1 MTINIDRKV
10 TQMLWAPL
18 ESLDNSKRHQF
29 CYTDNNGNTH
39 FFGYH
44 TNNGTNIRRL
54 IEHAFNY
61 PAAAQ
66 NLPLTDH
73 QKAVFFSQTLLPPAT
88 GVFQQ
93 ELSKQVAAAG
103 DPANVTLEELLQ
115 AHVAKRLADHGQK
128 AAYRQLEGLK
138 SVRKLQSIKVFEW
151 DSLFFIGND
160 VASWIPGPE
169 DKMDDTTLLRAFL
182 DTFPDKWISD
192 FENTKT
198 NDMVNTNRSVITS
211 HMMEKESASAL
222 AQRENQNR

>member
-103 DPANVTLEELLQ
+103 TYCQATCRSRSESGLSSAWGTEVRQETAKYQSFRMGQLVFHRKRCRLLDSRTRRQNGWHNPA
-115 AHVAKRLADHGQK
+115 
-128 AAYRQLEGLK
+128 
-138 SVRKLQSIKVFEW
+138 SC
-151 DSLFFIGND
+151 
-160 VASWIPGPE
+160 IPRHFSG
-169 DKMDDTTLLRAFL
+169 
-182 DTFPDKWISD
+182 
-192 FENTKT
+192 
-198 NDMVNTNRSVITS
+198 
-211 HMMEKESASAL
+211 
-222 AQRENQNR
+222 